1 MTQQECA
8 PSQLVPPHT
17 YPNGSSSPETVPEH
31 SASLHRNYGYA
42 SDLSKH
48 SGTISEKLSS
58 RRFRRGEVLVR
69 LRGACPELDSG
80 VLAFNENCTIPRKV
94 FSFYVLS
101 AFSFPLLLSH
111 TSCTFATIL
120 LLLSLVKQ

>member
-1 MTQQECA
+1 MPGIRHGCLKTIGLTWEGA
-8 PSQLVPPHT
+8 IFVESEHRSGVVLVPPHT

-48 SGTISEKLSS
+48 SGTISGKLSS

-80 VLAFNENCTIPRKV
+80 VLIFHPDCTIP
-94 FSFYVLS
+94 
-101 AFSFPLLLSH
+101 A
-111 TSCTFATIL
+111 
-120 LLLSLVKQ
+120 